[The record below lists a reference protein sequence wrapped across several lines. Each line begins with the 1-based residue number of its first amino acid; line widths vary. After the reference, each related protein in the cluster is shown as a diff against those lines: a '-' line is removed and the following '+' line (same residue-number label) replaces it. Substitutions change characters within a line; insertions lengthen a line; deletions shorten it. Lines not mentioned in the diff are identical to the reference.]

1 MDDVGN
7 PLANQTVLFNINGVF
22 YNRQSNASGYANL
35 NIRLQPD
42 EYIVTAEYKGY
53 MHSNIVKVLPV
64 LFGNDTESHVNESNF
79 CVKLIDGQGL
89 PYANQSIEFN
99 INGLIYTNITN
110 ENGIANLFVNLAK
123 GEYLVT
129 SSYDE
134 YNINNKITMKWGD
147 FIIKKFL
154 LACSIILLFFSISYS
169 FAEDNSTV
177 LEDVIIDANDISMY
191 YKDGTRLNVG
201 LYDSSSEHLANQSSQ
216 STSMA

>member
-1 MDDVGN
+1 MNINLNKGTYIITAINPINGDQHSNIIKVLPILVEGHNLIKYYRNASVYSIRVLDDVGN

-134 YNINNKITMKWGD
+134 YNINNKITMK
-147 FIIKKFL
+147 
-154 LACSIILLFFSISYS
+154 
-169 FAEDNSTV
+169 
-177 LEDVIIDANDISMY
+177 
-191 YKDGTRLNVG
+191 
-201 LYDSSSEHLANQSSQ
+201 
-216 STSMA
+216 